1 MTEKKLNYTTI
12 DYHTYKNRLLEV
24 YPEST
29 IDIQLVYHSDK
40 FSFKKESGK
49 VVYSHE
55 ILEPFAKDKKIIGGY
70 CVIKNKLGEFLEIMN
85 DPEIQKCK
93 QVARMKNIWNT
104 WESEMYLKTII
115 KRACKRFFYDIVKDI
130 EDEDNKN
137 YDLSLINN
145 NSEKEQNTPLSFFK
159 KLIEKNPLKD
169 KLIEEWEMTG
179 GDIELQKALFRRVK
193 NTGQ

>member
-1 MTEKKLNYTTI
+1 MTEKLNYTKI

-159 KLIEKNPLKD
+159 KLIEKNPLKE
-169 KLIEEWEMTG
+169 KLTEEWEMTG